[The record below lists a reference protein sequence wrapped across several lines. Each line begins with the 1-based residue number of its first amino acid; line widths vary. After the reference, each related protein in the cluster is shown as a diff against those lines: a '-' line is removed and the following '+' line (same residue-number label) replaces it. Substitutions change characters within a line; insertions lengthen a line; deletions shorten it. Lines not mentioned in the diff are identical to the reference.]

1 VGPSDGDTGQRRRS
15 ALVERETTET
25 KISLRLT
32 LDGTGRARVA
42 TGIGFFDHMLE
53 LLTRHGGFDLEVEA
67 DGDLETGPHHTV
79 EDVAICLGQALE
91 QAWGD
96 KWGVSRYASIHLPMD
111 EALVLVV
118 LDLSGRPL
126 LVSDVALPPGSIGGF
141 DTDLLQEFM
150 QALVNNARVTLH
162 VRSLSGTNA
171 HHLVEAVFKGVGRA
185 LAEASRVSSPAGGVP
200 STKGML

>member
-1 VGPSDGDTGQRRRS
+1 MVPSDGETGQSRRS

-32 LDGTGRARVA
+32 LDGAGQARVA
-42 TGIGFFDHMLE
+42 TGIGFFDHMLD
-53 LLTRHGGFDLEVEA
+53 LLARHGGFDLDLEA

-96 KWGVSRYASIHLPMD
+96 KRGVSRYASIHLPMD

-126 LVSDVALPPGSIGGF
+126 LVWDVALPAGSIGGF
-141 DTDLLQEFM
+141 DTDLLQEFL
-150 QALVNNARVTLH
+150 QALVNHARVTLH

-171 HHLVEAVFKGVGRA
+171 HHLVEAVFKGLGRA
-185 LAEASRVSSPAGGVP
+185 LAEAARVSSPAGGVP
-200 STKGML
+200 STKGVL